1 MNDLRTPAVL
11 LGSVLT
17 CYLVSSMLAVL
28 SLDLASDIVQFFT
41 YCSLALLVSWVLL
54 RYGNGSEDVIYA
66 IDSIANFIFAMVSI
80 SVLRIS
86 RIINSSNVGER
97 RCLSADYGFFA
108 ACQRKEG
115 KVGTCDVLRLKIE

>member
-86 RIINSSNVGER
+86 RIINSSYIITSVSAAV
-97 RCLSADYGFFA
+97 CLQIMAFL
-108 ACQRKEG
+108 QLVREKKG
-115 KVGTCDVLRLKIE
+115 KWAPVMY